1 MCEVFFF
8 GTAFNIPSHSPSR
21 NPGILRWI
29 ADGMASTGSNGW
41 DNCRE
46 YKVVDLVA
54 KVAVAGANRGRND
67 ESIDDVVA

>member
-1 MCEVFFF
+1 M
-8 GTAFNIPSHSPSR
+8 
-21 NPGILRWI
+21 LRWI